1 MSLPTGYLYLFLSI
15 LFISILYLFINW
27 VYGAPS
33 SVLILSMCLFSVL
46 IILFSD
52 SSFNYVYRIVTKWDS
67 I

>member
-33 SVLILSMCLFSVL
+33 SVLILIMCLFSVL

>member
-27 VYGAPS
+27 VSGAPS
-33 SVLILSMCLFSVL
+33 SVLILIMCLFSVL